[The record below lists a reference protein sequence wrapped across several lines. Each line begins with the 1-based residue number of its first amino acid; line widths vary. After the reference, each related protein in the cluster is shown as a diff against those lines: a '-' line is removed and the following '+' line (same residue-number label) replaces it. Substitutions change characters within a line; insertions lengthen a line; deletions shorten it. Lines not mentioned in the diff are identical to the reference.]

1 MMYTTPPTLAAM
13 DTTPPFDAELLRRYD
28 KPGPRY
34 TSYPTAPQFGPGFG
48 DAALREVVRASN
60 EEPIP
65 RPLSL
70 YAHIPYCFSP
80 CFYCGC
86 NRVITRDK
94 ARGGLY
100 LARLQREIALVAPLF
115 DRDREVVQL
124 HLGGGTPNFLDAGQ
138 LGELMDTFARHF
150 HFGRE
155 ACRDFSIE
163 IDPRCVDAGDIE
175 ALAFMGFNRASLG
188 VQDFD
193 PAVQAAVNRIQ
204 SVEETLAVISACRA
218 NHFRSVNV
226 DLIYGLPGQNPEGFG
241 RTLDIVTQA
250 RPDRLAIYG
259 YAHMPA
265 LFRAQKQ
272 IDEAL
277 LPSPEAKVGLLQVAV
292 EKLTAAGYRYI
303 GMDHFALP
311 EDELSRAQEGGGLH
325 RNFMGYTTHAES
337 DLVGFGVSAI
347 SHVGDSFSQNPR
359 ELPAWE
365 AAIDAGRLP
374 VWRGLRLSA
383 DDVMRAE
390 LIQQLMCQGELDIRR
405 FEARFDVDFH
415 AYFAPDLERLQALA
429 ADGLVNVDARFLRAT
444 DRGRLLL
451 RIIAACFDHYL
462 HAAVDA
468 PARFSKA
475 I

>member
-1 MMYTTPPTLAAM
+1 MNAI
-13 DTTPPFDAELLRRYD
+13 PPFDAGLLRRYD

-34 TSYPTAPQFGPGFG
+34 TSYPTAPQFTPAFG
-48 DAALREVVRASN
+48 EAAFREAARASN
-60 EEPIP
+60 EDPIP

-94 ARGGLY
+94 ARGGVY

-155 ACRDFSIE
+155 SRRDFSIE
-163 IDPRCVDAGDIE
+163 IDPRCVNAGDVE
-175 ALAFMGFNRASLG
+175 ALAFIGFNRASLG

-193 PAVQAAVNRIQ
+193 PAVQKAVNRIQ
-204 SVEETLAVISACRA
+204 SVEETLAVIEACRA

-259 YAHMPA
+259 YAHMPQM
-265 LFRAQKQ
+265 FKAQKQ
-272 IDEAL
+272 IEEAL
-277 LPSPEAKVGLLQVAV
+277 LPSPEDKLGLLRLAI

-311 EDELSRAQEGGGLH
+311 EDELSRAQEAGGLH

-347 SHVGDSFSQNPR
+347 SHIGDTFSQNPR
-359 ELPAWE
+359 DLIPWE
-365 AAIDAGRLP
+365 AAIDAGKLP
-374 VWRGLRLSA
+374 VWRGLRLDE
-383 DDVMRAE
+383 DDVIRAE
-390 LIQQLMCQGELDIRR
+390 LIQQLMCQGELDIPL
-405 FEARFDVDFH
+405 FEERFDIDFPV
-415 AYFAPDLERLQALA
+415 YFAQDLQRLQALV
-429 ADGLVNVDARFLRAT
+429 ADGLVTVDATWLKAT

-451 RIIAACFDHYL
+451 RIISACFDKYL
-462 HAAVDA
+462 HQAEIDKA
-468 PARFSKA
+468 PRFSKA